1 MNNNYPPEINLFLK
15 EKKLTFSTES
25 LPGSNESKLL
35 ISEDQNQ
42 PHRPVSILKI
52 QDCEKGFLSAE
63 SYRIFQ
69 QTGLVNHNIQVP
81 ETVAF
86 KLPSMD
92 NLKTKNQCA
101 VVTPFISD
109 AKHDSFSDMTSS
121 YDSKTNQLRKYY
133 GKTFMKT
140 GFPLT
145 HFGIQLFDILIG
157 NNDRHYQNFL
167 ISTHS
172 PVIYLLD
179 HDNVQYNDAFY
190 VYSIHPILP
199 NAIDWDILQIV
210 SKWNEWKSPYDK
222 ILKARTFLLKLTL
235 MIFIHHSHEEFK
247 TSGVIL
253 NNLFTPGNKQYFDSL
268 YQHLSNIFQNS
279 IDNMMGVDSNIGPYI
294 IESYKKLLEKQKQMM
309 LLDQDLTKL
318 SQELYQES
326 EWKNVYSTRQPNANP
341 EKIELF
347 IKLRND
353 YNELSGVGS
362 SESFRNSVGNYYNRD
377 IDINTVLP
385 ISKSLQEIL
394 NQVKMTSDLDSY
406 FIQMVQSLEP
416 YKQKTAVLTR
426 ILQTIQDNEKIY
438 QDFIHFLNNNPQ
450 MVTYV
455 TVSSFF
461 IILGAIGLKK
471 YWPRFKLQWKQ
482 IRNKSIQKQEEIHTK
497 PKTE

>member
-1 MNNNYPPEINLFLK
+1 MNGNYPPEINLFLK

-35 ISEDQNQ
+35 ISDNQNQ
-42 PHRPVSILKI
+42 PSRPVSILKI

-69 QTGLVNHNIQVP
+69 QTGLANHNLQVP

-92 NLKTKNQCA
+92 QTGAKNQCA
-101 VVTPFISD
+101 IVTPFISD
-109 AKHDSFSDMTSS
+109 AKHDSFSDMTST

-133 GKTFMKT
+133 GKSLIKT

-145 HFGIQLFDILIG
+145 HFGLQLFDILIG
-157 NNDRHYQNFL
+157 NNDRHHQNFL
-167 ISTHS
+167 ISTNS
-172 PVIYLLD
+172 PVVYLLD

-190 VYSIHPILP
+190 VYSVHPTLP
-199 NAIDWDILQIV
+199 NVIDWDTLQIV
-210 SKWNEWKSPYDK
+210 SKWSEWKSPYEK

-235 MIFIHHSHEEFK
+235 LFFIHHSYEEFK

-253 NNLFTPGNKQYFDSL
+253 NNLFTPRNEQYFGAL

-279 IDNMMGVDSNIGPYI
+279 IDNMINSSSDIGPYI
-294 IESYKKLLEKQKQMM
+294 MESYKKLLEKQKQMM
-309 LLDQDLTKL
+309 SLDQDLTKL

-326 EWKNVYSTRQPNANP
+326 EWENVYSTRQPNADP
-341 EKIELF
+341 QKIELF

-353 YNELSGVGS
+353 YNLLSGIGS
-362 SESFRNSVGNYYNRD
+362 SESPRNSVGNYYNIH
-377 IDINTVLP
+377 IDINTILP

-394 NQVKMTSDLDSY
+394 NQVKSTSDLDVH
-406 FIQMVQSLEP
+406 FISMIQSLEP
-416 YKQKTAVLTR
+416 YKQKTTVLTR
-426 ILQTIQDNEKIY
+426 TLPTIQDNEKIY

-471 YWPRFKLQWKQ
+471 YWPRFKLQWKK
-482 IRNKSIQKQEEIHTK
+482 IRNKSIQKQE
-497 PKTE
+497 